1 MVPADPPCNLPAWPA
16 MIALG
21 GVPLHQGAVV
31 QTPDAKAPLVVPVG
45 SRLVTPDGLA
55 EIARYVKAT
64 ASYYDANELCRKAVR
79 P

>member
-1 MVPADPPCNLPAWPA
+1 MIKTNPPCTLPAWPH

-21 GVPLHQGAVV
+21 GIPLHQGAVL
-31 QTPDAKAPLVVPVG
+31 QTPDAKAPLTFPVG

-64 ASYYDANELCRKAVR
+64 TAYYDANALCRSGK
-79 P
+79 